1 MSVRKGSFV
10 LLCADRQSMGS
21 TGRSLVGQ
29 LLSLNTESQATKNE
43 EMFKLV
49 YAGGLCRCWG
59 NWWLS

>member
-1 MSVRKGSFV
+1 
-10 LLCADRQSMGS
+10 MGS